1 MFLHLKKKTKQQ
13 QQQKKTKNK
22 AASQKLDQATAE
34 NKDVLFNHES
44 SGDVRVF

>member
-1 MFLHLKKKTKQQ
+1 MFLHFQKKKKQQ
-13 QQQKKTKNK
+13 QKNKTKNK